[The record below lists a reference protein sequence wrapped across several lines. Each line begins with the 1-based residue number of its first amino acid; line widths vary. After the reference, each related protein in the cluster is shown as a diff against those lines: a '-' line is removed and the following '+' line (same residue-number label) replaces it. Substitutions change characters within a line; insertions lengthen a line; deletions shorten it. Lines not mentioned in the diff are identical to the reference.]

1 MSRERERDHDRMA
14 ELGWP
19 IDRLGALLL
28 ALAERGSVEAERHA
42 AASADPPI
50 LSDDPQAERD
60 QLGRWLEHH
69 GAGLGLELEPIHV
82 ELGEL
87 ARSLPQLGPALLL
100 IHGSQHGSQGERRV
114 LVIEPGLRAGRVRVL
129 GPDLAHH
136 GIAVAELVRRF
147 AEPAL
152 APLRASCE
160 SILAAAEVPA
170 SRRERALDALLLR
183 RAATVP
189 IAGIWQLR
197 LPPAAPLARQLARA
211 RVGRS
216 LAITA
221 LAHLGHHVLLLGSW
235 WLIGRGILEG
245 RSELGWLIAWALLL
259 LSIVPLRA
267 LQSWHAGS
275 AALRV
280 GALLERRLLA
290 GVLALRPDELRTR
303 GIGRLLALV
312 IESDAVESLA
322 ISTGLISV
330 TALIDLAL
338 AGWVLT
344 RGAGGNVLA
353 ALLMV
358 WLAIVL
364 LIGWCYTVRRTGWAR
379 ARLAMTHALV
389 ERMVGHTTRLAQEPA
404 ERWHEREDAAT
415 AGYLARSLSMD
426 RLAALLGVVAPR
438 GWTLLAALGLW
449 PVLVTSSPT
458 TGELALAF
466 GGVLLG
472 QAALTSLASGL
483 IDLADLRIAWREV
496 GPLVAAAA
504 RVEDHQPRV
513 VRSDPAAA
521 LRPADQPIIEA
532 RELVYRYAQ
541 RERPVLRGADLQILA
556 GERILLEGPSGGGKS
571 TLAALLA
578 GLRRPDAGL
587 LLLDGLDRPTLGE
600 LGWRERVAA
609 APQFHE
615 NHVLANTFM
624 FNLSMGRRWP
634 PRPEDLR
641 LAFAICEQLGLGP
654 LLERMPAG
662 MQQNVGETGW
672 QLSHGERSRL
682 FLARALLQGAELVI
696 LDESLAALDPDNQA
710 LALECAFEHAPT
722 LLVIAHP

>member
-1 MSRERERDHDRMA
+1 MKLDVM
-14 ELGWP
+14 GWP
-19 IDRLGALLL
+19 LDRLGTMLAALTSGHAIANAEPPTLPEDPR
-28 ALAERGSVEAERHA
+28 AEREV
-42 AASADPPI
+42 
-50 LSDDPQAERD
+50 
-60 QLGRWLEHH
+60 LGRWLEHH

-87 ARSLPQLGPALLL
+87 ARSLPRLGPALLL
-100 IHGSQHGSQGERRV
+100 VHDPVDRRPRV
-114 LVIEPGLRAGRVRVL
+114 LVLEPGVRAGHLRVL

-136 GIAVAELVRRF
+136 RIAVDDVVTLL
-147 AEPAL
+147 AEPVL
-152 APLRASCE
+152 APLRAGCE
-160 SILAAAEVPA
+160 PILDAAGVPQ
-170 SRRERALDALLLR
+170 SRRDRARVALLHR
-183 RAATVP
+183 RAAAAP
-189 IAGIWQLR
+189 LAGMWQLR
-197 LPPAAPLARQLARA
+197 LPPSAPIARQFAGE

-221 LAHLGHHVLLLGSW
+221 FAHLAHHGLLLASW
-235 WLIGRGILEG
+235 WLIGRGILQG
-245 RSELGWLIAWALLL
+245 RSEFGWLIAWALLL

-267 LQSWHAGS
+267 IQSWHAGL

-280 GALLERRLLA
+280 GAVIKRRLLA
-290 GVLALRPDELRTR
+290 GVLALRPDDLRTR

-312 IESDAVESLA
+312 IESEAVESLA
-322 ISTGLISV
+322 ISTGLVSV
-330 TALIDLAL
+330 TAVIDLAM

-344 RGAGGNVLA
+344 RGAGGGLLA
-353 ALLMV
+353 
-358 WLAIVL
+358 VL
-364 LIGWCYTVRRTGWAR
+364 LGAWLLVVLLVGWRYMIRRIGWAR
-379 ARLAMTHALV
+379 SRLAMTHALV

-415 AGYLARSLSMD
+415 AGYLVRSARMD
-426 RLAALLGVVAPR
+426 RLATMLGVVAPR
-438 GWTLLAALGLW
+438 GWTLLAVLGLW
-449 PVLVTSSPT
+449 PTLVLGTPT

-472 QAALTSLASGL
+472 QAALTSLAGGL
-483 IDLADLRIAWREV
+483 IDLADLTIAWRET
-496 GPLVAAAA
+496 GPLLDVAGQKDMNGGQQPLHPSSLVRAATGSIA
-504 RVEDHQPRV
+504 R
-513 VRSDPAAA
+513 ATT
-521 LRPADQPIIEA
+521 QPIVEA
-532 RELVYRYAQ
+532 RELVYRYAK
-541 RERPVLRGADLQILA
+541 RERTVLRGCDLRILA
-556 GERILLEGPSGGGKS
+556 GERILLEGSSGGGKS

-578 GLRRPDAGL
+578 GVRRPDAGL

-624 FNLSMGRRWP
+624 FNLLMGRRWP
-634 PRPEDLR
+634 PRAEDLQ
-641 LAFAICEQLGLGP
+641 LAQAICDQLGLGP

-710 LALECAFEHAPT
+710 LALGCAFERAPT